1 MNADPHTVY
10 EVDYSITGVN
20 PEEVEFKAT
29 QSEHVVIEKGKR
41 SLQITLESSDDQPA
55 SFCWR
60 RTDKKSKKLD
70 FYIKRN
76 LPHSADV
83 ADRNTLDS
91 MEQDIL
97 LLQEEL
103 ETLSRNIQRQKELEE
118 EHFKLASS
126 SSSTQTW
133 MSILKML
140 IVIGI
145 CVGQVYMIT
154 THFQGSQNKRHQ
166 IDPFAT

>member
-1 MNADPHTVY
+1 MVKKLSAIIITTLLSAYLSSISNVEGLQIVLKRSDWYCFTMNADPHTVY

-29 QSEHVVIEKGKR
+29 QSEHVVSEKGKR
-41 SLQITLESSDDQPA
+41 SLQITLESSDDKQA

-91 MEQDIL
+91 MEQDI
-97 LLQEEL
+97 
-103 ETLSRNIQRQKELEE
+103 
-118 EHFKLASS
+118 
-126 SSSTQTW
+126 
-133 MSILKML
+133 
-140 IVIGI
+140 
-145 CVGQVYMIT
+145 
-154 THFQGSQNKRHQ
+154 
-166 IDPFAT
+166 